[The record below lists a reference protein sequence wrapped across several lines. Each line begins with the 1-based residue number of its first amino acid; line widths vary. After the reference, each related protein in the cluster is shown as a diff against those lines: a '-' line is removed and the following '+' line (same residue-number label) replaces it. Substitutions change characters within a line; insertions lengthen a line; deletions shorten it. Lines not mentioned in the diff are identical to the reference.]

1 MSNNAAEGRAV
12 TKHLEGRIVE
22 TTYYGKLVPDLVD
35 RVRREVEAELRKIGG
50 GDWLCDVSRVEGFK
64 PAPSGAANAFFTSFR
79 AAGGRRIAVAVASS
93 PVRMV
98 GAALAFAV
106 GQDIKWFANREDA
119 LRYLRTFS

>member
-1 MSNNAAEGRAV
+1 MNKTNAEGRAD

-22 TTYYGKLVPDLVD
+22 TTYYGKLIPELVD
-35 RVRREVEAELRKIGG
+35 QVRRDVEAELRKIGG
-50 GDWLCDVSRVEGFK
+50 GDWLCDVSLVEGFK
-64 PAPSGAANAFFTSFR
+64 AAPSGAANTFFSSFR

-98 GAALAFAV
+98 GSALAFAV

-119 LRYLRTFS
+119 LRHLRSSS

>member
-1 MSNNAAEGRAV
+1 MNTTNAEGWAD

-22 TTYYGKLVPDLVD
+22 TTYHGKLVPELVNQ
-35 RVRREVEAELRKIGG
+35 VRRDVEAELRKIGG
-50 GDWLCDVSRVEGFK
+50 GDWLCDVSLVEGFK
-64 PAPSGAANAFFTSFR
+64 PAPSGAASAFFSSFR

-98 GAALAFAV
+98 GSALAFAV

-119 LRYLRTFS
+119 LRYLRSSS